1 MEDYRRLVSYI
12 YTYVNGEKNKNVGFA
27 KIEVRGNELRMR
39 ISVRVNEESSG
50 LVVYGYSFRRG
61 EYGLHILGEMSV
73 EQGFCNATFQKFQ
86 TELTVD
92 FHEIK
97 GLYIC
102 PKEDIFDR
110 NNKKNQKNLT
120 KNIIYGSE
128 WTDIPIEVEDFRQ
141 LLATEWT
148 DNNMN
153 DADSDLTFEEV
164 ESSTQCVCEPPT
176 KQMCDMGQQV
186 CEPPAKQMCD
196 MGQEMCEPPA
206 KQMCDMGQEMC
217 EPPAKQMCDMGQE
230 MCEPPAKQMCDM
242 GQEMCVPP
250 QKRMSEGQPEMSKPE
265 ECTGEYDQESECDDS
280 ICEASKDDN
289 MIAAAFTKLGALYPK
304 VHINELTGECIQITP
319 HDIKFLPRKFWQLEN
334 NSFLLHG
341 YYNYRHIIIWKRA
354 MGGEVQYILGV
365 PGLFHPR
372 EQTIAHMFGF
382 PAFEGNR
389 RGRGINFGYWCVR
402 LD

>member
-164 ESSTQCVCEPPT
+164 ESSTQCVCEPLT
-176 KQMCDMGQQV
+176 
-186 CEPPAKQMCD
+186 
-196 MGQEMCEPPA
+196 
-206 KQMCDMGQEMC
+206 
-217 EPPAKQMCDMGQE
+217 
-230 MCEPPAKQMCDM
+230 KQMCDM